1 MYDETVSNVLED
13 VRKRQLNSKSSRTR
27 VQALMTS
34 KTVQNELIDII
45 GTSILK
51 GIVDDVKEAGKFV
64 LISDETTLHNKPY
77 LTMGL
82 RYVNQAKKKVV
93 EDFITFQELESGKAE
108 AIFDQLL
115 RGLEEANLP
124 IG

>member
-1 MYDETVSNVLED
+1 
-13 VRKRQLNSKSSRTR
+13 
-27 VQALMTS
+27 MTS

-51 GIVDDVKEAGKFV
+51 GIVDDVKEAGKFI

-82 RYVNQAKKKVV
+82 RYINQAKKKVV
-93 EDFITFQELESGKAE
+93 QDFITFQKLESGKAE